1 MIYLVAHLYRRSMRK
16 GRLIG
21 LTALSAVPAVL
32 FPILVSSGLEGAE
45 LGEAYLGVV
54 TSAGYTFAIAA
65 LVIAGGTL
73 REERDSGTLPYIY
86 MRPYSRLR
94 LALASVAAGAG
105 TAITLGLAAWG
116 LTVLTALLVGAG
128 ISITGPA
135 ITLFVPAAIGYAAV
149 FVPLGYMFSR
159 SLLIGLGYVLIGE
172 TILAFVIPGLA
183 QLSIW
188 RISMS
193 IYASIEE
200 FGEEGLAV
208 LGPITPGAGGGIAK
222 LAAVLVLGI
231 AILTWA
237 LRKRDAL

>member
-1 MIYLVAHLYRRSMRK
+1 MIYLIAHLYRRTMRK

-21 LTALSAVPAVL
+21 LTALSAVPAFLYPVL
-32 FPILVSSGLEGAE
+32 IASGVEGAE
-45 LGEAYLGVV
+45 LGEAFVGVV
-54 TSAGYTFAIAA
+54 TTAGYTFAIAA
-65 LVIAGGTL
+65 LVIAGGIL

-94 LALASVAAGAG
+94 LGVASVAAGA
-105 TAITLGLAAWG
+105 AAAVTLGLAAWA
-116 LTVLTALLVGAG
+116 LTVITGLFVGAG
-128 ISITGPA
+128 LSVTGPA

-149 FVPLGYMFSR
+149 FVPLGYLFSR
-159 SLLIGLGYVLIGE
+159 SLLIGLGYVLVGE

-193 IYASIEE
+193 IYASFED
-200 FGEEGLAV
+200 FGSEGLTG
-208 LGPITPGAGGGIAK
+208 LGPVAAGAGGGAAK
-222 LAAVLVLGI
+222 LAVVLVFGI
-231 AILTWA
+231 ALLTWS

>member
-1 MIYLVAHLYRRSMRK
+1 MIYLIAHLYRRTMRK

-32 FPILVSSGLEGAE
+32 FPILVSSGLEAAE
-45 LGEAYLGVV
+45 LGEAYVGVV

-65 LVIAGGTL
+65 LVLAGGTL

-86 MRPYSRLR
+86 MRPYSRLT
-94 LALASVAAGAG
+94 LAMASIAAGVGA
-105 TAITLGLAAWG
+105 AVTLGVAAWG
-116 LTVLTALLVGAG
+116 LTLLTGLLVGAG
-128 ISITGPA
+128 ISVTGPA
-135 ITLFVPAAIGYAAV
+135 IALFVPAAIGYAAV
-149 FVPLGYMFSR
+149 FVPLGYLYSR
-159 SLLIGLGYVLIGE
+159 SLLIGLGYVLVGE

-200 FGEEGLAV
+200 FGSDAITS
-208 LGPITPGAGGGIAK
+208 LGPIAPGAGGGTAK
-222 LAAVLVLGI
+222 LAAVLVLGT

-237 LRKRDAL
+237 LSKRDAL

>member
-1 MIYLVAHLYRRSMRK
+1 MIYLIAHLYRRSMRK

-32 FPILVSSGLEGAE
+32 FPILVSTGLEGAE
-45 LGEAYLGVV
+45 LGEAYIGVV

-65 LVIAGGTL
+65 LVISGGTL

-86 MRPYSRLR
+86 MRPYSRLK
-94 LALASVAAGAG
+94 LAVASVAAGAG
-105 TAITLGLAAWG
+105 AAVTLGVAAWG
-116 LTVLTALLVGAG
+116 LTILTGLLVGAG
-128 ISITGPA
+128 LSVTGPA

-149 FVPLGYMFSR
+149 FVPLGYLFSR
-159 SLLIGLGYVLIGE
+159 SLLIGLGYVLVGE

-200 FGEEGLAV
+200 FGPDALAG

-222 LAAVLVLGI
+222 LAAVLVLGS

>member
-1 MIYLVAHLYRRSMRK
+1 MIYLIIHLYRRTMRK

-32 FPILVSSGLEGAE
+32 FPLLVSTGLEGAE
-45 LGEAYLGVV
+45 LGEAYIGVV

-65 LVIAGGTL
+65 LVIAGGVL

-86 MRPYSRLR
+86 MRPYSRLK
-94 LALASVAAGAG
+94 LAVASVAAGAS
-105 TAITLGLAAWG
+105 AAVTLGLAAWG
-116 LTVLTALLVGAG
+116 LTILTGLLVGAG
-128 ISITGPA
+128 LSITGPA

-149 FVPLGYMFSR
+149 FVPVGYLFSR

-188 RISMS
+188 RIAMS
-193 IYASIEE
+193 IYAGVEE
-200 FGEEGLAV
+200 FGQEALLGLSPV
-208 LGPITPGAGGGIAK
+208 SPGAGGGIAK
-222 LAAVLVLGI
+222 LAAVLVLGT

>member
-1 MIYLVAHLYRRSMRK
+1 MIHLIVHLYRRSMRK

-73 REERDSGTLPYIY
+73 REERDGGTLPYIY
-86 MRPYSRLR
+86 MRPYSRLK
-94 LALASVAAGAG
+94 LAFASVAAGAG
-105 TAITLGLAAWG
+105 TAVTLGLAAWF
-116 LTVLTALLVGAG
+116 LTVLTGLLVGAG

-149 FVPLGYMFSR
+149 FVPLGYLFSR

-193 IYASIEE
+193 IYASVEE
-200 FGEEGLAV
+200 FGTEGLAV
-208 LGPITPGAGGGIAK
+208 LGPIAPGAGGGIAK
-222 LAAVLVLGI
+222 IAAVLVLGI
-231 AILTWA
+231 ALLTWA

>member
-1 MIYLVAHLYRRSMRK
+1 MIYLIAHLYRRMMRK

-21 LTALSAVPAVL
+21 LTALSAVPAAL

-45 LGEAYLGVV
+45 LGEAYIGVV

-86 MRPYSRLR
+86 MRPYSRLK
-94 LALASVAAGAG
+94 LAVASVTAGA
-105 TAITLGLAAWG
+105 AAAVTLGLAAW
-116 LTVLTALLVGAG
+116 VLTILTGLLVGAG
-128 ISITGPA
+128 LSITGPA

-149 FVPLGYMFSR
+149 FVPFGYLFSR
-159 SLLIGLGYVLIGE
+159 SLLIGLGYVLVGE

-188 RISMS
+188 RIAMS
-193 IYASIEE
+193 IYAGFEE
-200 FGEEGLAV
+200 FGQEALIGLSPVSA
-208 LGPITPGAGGGIAK
+208 GAGGGIAK

-231 AILTWA
+231 ALLTWA

>member
-1 MIYLVAHLYRRSMRK
+1 MIHLITHLYRRSMRK

-45 LGEAYLGVV
+45 LGEAYIGVV

-73 REERDSGTLPYIY
+73 REERDSGTLAYIY
-86 MRPYSRLR
+86 MRPYSRLK

-105 TAITLGLAAWG
+105 TAVTLGLAAWG
-116 LTVLTALLVGAG
+116 LTVLTGLLVGAG
-128 ISITGPA
+128 LSITGPA
-135 ITLFVPAAIGYAAV
+135 IALFVPAAIGYAAV
-149 FVPLGYMFSR
+149 FVPLGYLFSR

-188 RISMS
+188 RIAMS
-193 IYASIEE
+193 IYASIQE
-200 FGEEGLAV
+200 FGTEGLV
-208 LGPITPGAGGGIAK
+208 GLGAITPGAGGGIAK

>member
-1 MIYLVAHLYRRSMRK
+1 MIYLIAHLYRRTMRK

-32 FPILVSSGLEGAE
+32 FPILISTGLEAAD
-45 LGEAYLGVV
+45 LVDAYVGVV

-86 MRPYSRLR
+86 MRPYSRLK
-94 LALASVAAGAG
+94 LAMASVAAGAG
-105 TAITLGLAAWG
+105 AAVTLGLAAWG
-116 LTVLTALLVGAG
+116 LTIITGLLVGAG
-128 ISITGPA
+128 MSITGPA

-149 FVPLGYMFSR
+149 FVPLGYLYSR
-159 SLLIGLGYVLIGE
+159 SLLIGLGYVLVGE

-188 RISMS
+188 RIALS
-193 IYASIEE
+193 IYASFEE
-200 FGEEGLAV
+200 FGTDALVG
-208 LGPITPGAGGGIAK
+208 LGPVSPGAGGGVAK
-222 LAAVLVLGI
+222 LTAVLVLGV

>member
-1 MIYLVAHLYRRSMRK
+1 MIYLVAHLFRRTMRK

-45 LGEAYLGVV
+45 LGEAYVGVV

-86 MRPYSRLR
+86 MRPYSRLK
-94 LALASVAAGAG
+94 LAVASVAAGAG
-105 TAITLGLAAWG
+105 AAVALGLAAW
-116 LTVLTALLVGAG
+116 VLTILTGLLVGAG
-128 ISITGPA
+128 LSITGPA

-149 FVPLGYMFSR
+149 FVPLGYLFSR

-193 IYASIEE
+193 IYASFEE
-200 FGEEGLAV
+200 FGADALVGLSPV
-208 LGPITPGAGGGIAK
+208 DPGAGGGIAK
-222 LAAVLVLGI
+222 LAVVLLVGI
-231 AILTWA
+231 ALLTWA

>member
-1 MIYLVAHLYRRSMRK
+1 MTYLIAHLYRRTMRK

-32 FPILVSSGLEGAE
+32 FPILVSSGLEAAE
-45 LGEAYLGVV
+45 LGEAYVGVV

-65 LVIAGGTL
+65 LVISGGTL
-73 REERDSGTLPYIY
+73 REERDNGTLPYIY
-86 MRPYSRLR
+86 MRPYSRLK
-94 LALASVAAGAG
+94 LAVTSVAAGAG
-105 TAITLGLAAWG
+105 AAITLGVAAWA
-116 LTVLTALLVGAG
+116 LTILTGLLVGAG

-135 ITLFVPAAIGYAAV
+135 LTLFVPAALGYAAV
-149 FVPLGYMFSR
+149 FVPLGYLFSR
-159 SLLIGLGYVLIGE
+159 SLLIGLGYVLVGE

-193 IYASIEE
+193 IYASVEE
-200 FGEEGLAV
+200 FGPGALAG
-208 LGPITPGAGGGIAK
+208 LGPIAPGAGGGIAK
-222 LAAVLVLGI
+222 LAAVMVLGT

>member
-1 MIYLVAHLYRRSMRK
+1 MIYLIAHLYRRTMRK

-32 FPILVSSGLEGAE
+32 FPILVSSGLEATE
-45 LGEAYLGVV
+45 LVDAYVGVV

-65 LVIAGGTL
+65 LVLAGGTL

-86 MRPYSRLR
+86 MRPYPRLN
-94 LALASVAAGAG
+94 LAVASVAAGAG
-105 TAITLGLAAWG
+105 AAVTLGVAAWG
-116 LTVLTALLVGAG
+116 LTLLTGLLVGAG
-128 ISITGPA
+128 LSITGPA

-149 FVPLGYMFSR
+149 FVPLGYLFSR
-159 SLLIGLGYVLIGE
+159 SLLIGLGYVLVGE

-200 FGEEGLAV
+200 FGSDALAG
-208 LGPITPGAGGGIAK
+208 LGPIAPGAGGGIAK
-222 LAAVLVLGI
+222 LAAVLVLGT

>member
-1 MIYLVAHLYRRSMRK
+1 MIHLIVHLYRRSMRK

-32 FPILVSSGLEGAE
+32 FPILVSSGVEGAD
-45 LGEAYLGVV
+45 LSEAYLGVV
-54 TSAGYTFAIAA
+54 TSAGFTFAIAA

-94 LALASVAAGAG
+94 LALASVAAGAA
-105 TAITLGLAAWG
+105 TATTLGLAAWG
-116 LTVLTALLVGAG
+116 LTVLTGLLVGAG
-128 ISITGPA
+128 ISVTGPA

-188 RISMS
+188 RVAMS
-193 IYASIEE
+193 IYASFEE
-200 FGEEGLAV
+200 FGTEGLAV
-208 LGPITPGAGGGIAK
+208 LGPITPGAGGGVAK
-222 LAAVLVLGI
+222 LAAVLVVGV